1 MSNPIYRLG
10 PITKTAESRVEK
22 GRLVAL
28 NDAGE
33 IEHAAADGAVFGG
46 VTDFADKAS
55 VLAPDETAVHYG
67 PAVIALSVAES
78 AGDIAAGD
86 AVFAAANGEV
96 ADTGTVEIGV
106 AVSASANGLVETVLN
121 KLPLAAAVG
130 A

>member
-10 PITKTAESRVEK
+10 PITKTAASRVEK

-46 VTDFADKAS
+46 VTDFADRSS

-67 PAVIALSVAES
+67 PAVIALSVAGS
-78 AGDIAAGD
+78 AGDIAAGA
-86 AVFAAANGEV
+86 AVFAAADGEV